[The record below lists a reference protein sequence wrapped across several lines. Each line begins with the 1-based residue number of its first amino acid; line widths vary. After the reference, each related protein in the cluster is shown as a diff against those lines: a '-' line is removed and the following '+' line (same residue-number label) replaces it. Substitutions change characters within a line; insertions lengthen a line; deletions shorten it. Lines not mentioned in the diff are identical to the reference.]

1 MKNSEKK
8 LLRDSLEHLMN
19 EVDDARMNLESVLD
33 EVSERLDTT
42 EDEEKEDKYQE
53 ESDRIE
59 NVICALDDLEVAIE
73 ELRENIV

>member
-8 LLRDSLEHLMN
+8 LLRDSLEQLMN
-19 EVDDARMNLESVLD
+19 EVDDTRVNLESVLD
-33 EVSERLDTT
+33 EVSERLYST

-59 NVICALDDLEVAIE
+59 NVIAALDDLEVVIE
-73 ELRENIV
+73 ELRGNIE

>member
-19 EVDDARMNLESVLD
+19 EVDDTRMNLESVLD
-33 EVSERLDTT
+33 EVSERLYST

-59 NVICALDDLEVAIE
+59 NVINALDDLEIVIE
-73 ELRENIV
+73 ELRGNIE

>member
-19 EVDDARMNLESVLD
+19 EVDDTRMNLESVLD
-33 EVSERLDTT
+33 EVSERLYSA

-59 NVICALDDLEVAIE
+59 NVINALDDLEIVIE
-73 ELRENIV
+73 ELRGNIE

>member
-8 LLRDSLEHLMN
+8 LPRDSLEHLMN